1 MKKDDC
7 REKLSEWLL
16 QTDDDIL
23 DEAYRIDSAEQ
34 LKKRTEGEKT
44 VRKTIHARNYA
55 VRRIVAAA
63 LCMLVVCG
71 VLFTVSA
78 LFKNDEPLVETSAA
92 DGEGGRDP
100 SKPDDE
106 GIDEL
111 SRPGGTND
119 RNPSKPDGEEAS
131 EPSKPDGTENSEPS
145 KPDEGSQ
152 GTQSEVPPSGG
163 SDIPNVV
170 LPTGGLHIESI
181 DMLNYYSAIRVLTSS
196 QGNVFSTLS
205 AGRGSTHGIRL
216 LAAGEETPPFETT
229 APPPPEPEPLPQ
241 PPEVS
246 EPSELP
252 EIYYYELEPDAVF
265 YIEKVSFFQI
275 ELTDETGFLA
285 SKLGTGVVDVVITE
299 GFTDYYDDPMIT
311 FKNGDRYF
319 SCLLNGGI
327 RSDGSS
333 YSYMEFSTHKY
344 IEGFYIVKN
353 FVQENYA
360 FIVSIVDNQVEY
372 FECANWDRG
381 EHPDGVLPVVSK
393 TYVSNESFSYTIA
406 ELEEYFNA
414 GILPG

>member
-1 MKKDDC
+1 MKDDR

-16 QTDDDIL
+16 QTDDDLL

-34 LKKRTEGEKT
+34 LRKRTEGEKA
-44 VRKTIHARNYA
+44 VRKTIDMRGYA

-71 VLFTVSA
+71 VLFTVPA
-78 LFKNDEPLVETSAA
+78 LFKNDEPIVETSAA
-92 DGEGGRDP
+92 DGVGGGES
-100 SKPDDE
+100 SKPEDE
-106 GIDEL
+106 GSGEP
-111 SRPGGTND
+111 SRPGGTDN
-119 RNPSKPDGEEAS
+119 SK
-131 EPSKPDGTENSEPS
+131 PSKPDGTEASEPS

-152 GTQSEVPPSGG
+152 GTQSEGPPPSGG

-170 LPTGGLHIESI
+170 LPTEGLHIESI
-181 DMLNYYSAIRVLTSS
+181 DMLNYYSAIRILASS
-196 QGNVFSTLS
+196 PGNVFSNLS
-205 AGRGSTHGIRL
+205 AGRGNSHGIRL

-229 APPPPEPEPLPQ
+229 APPPPEPEQSTQ
-241 PPEVS
+241 PPEQS
-246 EPSELP
+246 DPPEEP
-252 EIYYYELEPDAVF
+252 EIYYYELDPDAVF

-275 ELTDETGFLA
+275 ELIDETGFLA

-360 FIVSIVDNQVEY
+360 FTVCIADDQVEY
-372 FECANWDRG
+372 FECGNWDRG
-381 EHPDGVLPVVSK
+381 EHPDGILPVVSK
-393 TYVSNESFSYTIA
+393 TYVSNESIGFTIA

-414 GILPG
+414 GGQQA